1 MPSFSISSFVN
12 YGNDQVNNKETAL
25 SAAFRKDVKDAIK
38 LAGYPTK
45 DEIDIIDTMDNIKM
59 TNTLEQIPALVGNYI
74 KDTDHDFEIPRT
86 DEETCAVSIARRHV
100 DETIKSGVSVMGG
113 VEKSWTS
120 VVAAHN
126 EYYVKNKRKPF
137 KK

>member
-59 TNTLEQIPALVGNYI
+59 TNTL
-74 KDTDHDFEIPRT
+74 
-86 DEETCAVSIARRHV
+86 
-100 DETIKSGVSVMGG
+100 
-113 VEKSWTS
+113 
-120 VVAAHN
+120 
-126 EYYVKNKRKPF
+126 
-137 KK
+137 